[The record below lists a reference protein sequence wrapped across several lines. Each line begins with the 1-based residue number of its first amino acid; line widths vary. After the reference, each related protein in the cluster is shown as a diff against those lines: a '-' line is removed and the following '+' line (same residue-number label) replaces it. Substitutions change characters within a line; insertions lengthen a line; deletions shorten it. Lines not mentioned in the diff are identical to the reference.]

1 MADVTSSTAS
11 GPPRGPKLRERG
23 TTPRSPGWVVLD
35 CVTALVALNVAFVAL
50 IAFPLWLGLAF
61 TALAGLALFFAIR
74 EVFLWM
80 QYLANLRTTRR

>member
-1 MADVTSSTAS
+1 MI
-11 GPPRGPKLRERG
+11 
-23 TTPRSPGWVVLD
+23 
-35 CVTALVALNVAFVAL
+35 ALVALNVAFVAL

-61 TALAGLALFFAIR
+61 TALAGLALFFAVR